1 MASGKA
7 SLIPLLSGNAGCM
20 VCENVKRF
28 ALQGAIVNVE
38 PLMLQP
44 IDNADQAVEHFKAK
58 FKCNVQNDILPSPSV

>member
-7 SLIPLLSGNAGCM
+7 SLIPLLPGNVGYM

-28 ALQGAIVNVE
+28 ALQGATVNVE

-44 IDNADQAVEHFKAK
+44 IDNADQFVEHSKAK
-58 FKCNVQNDILPSPSV
+58 FKCN